1 VAQPGHE
8 LVIPRSF
15 VVLLA
20 IEPGFLQCGKS
31 RAGILFRELSVD
43 YARRRSNRRVKC
55 SHRMIIRH
63 DFHWITFV
71 CKEAIAEGYANA
83 KYRHYRHNHYAGVP
97 RRRIKP
103 PKLFVQKL
111 LVALV
116 QLRLPL

>member
-1 VAQPGHE
+1 
-8 LVIPRSF
+8 
-15 VVLLA
+15 
-20 IEPGFLQCGKS
+20 
-31 RAGILFRELSVD
+31 
-43 YARRRSNRRVKC
+43 
-55 SHRMIIRH
+55 
-63 DFHWITFV
+63 V